1 MARDRIRRL
10 AAVWFADI
18 VGYTALSTRDEDA
31 ALAIVD
37 EFQRL
42 AHEAVAD
49 KGRVVK
55 FLGDGALA
63 VFDSTKRA
71 LESAIALR
79 EAFDGLEVV
88 RSHDCSL
95 SVGVHVGEVVG
106 VNPKVS

>member
-42 AHEAVAD
+42 AHEVVGD
-49 KGRVVK
+49 KGRVV
-55 FLGDGALA
+55 
-63 VFDSTKRA
+63 
-71 LESAIALR
+71 
-79 EAFDGLEVV
+79 
-88 RSHDCSL
+88 
-95 SVGVHVGEVVG
+95 
-106 VNPKVS
+106 